1 MRSQLSSLLAFAL
14 VAGAVATAPSDAAA
28 DEYTV
33 SMKGQTFS
41 PRALRIRPG
50 DTIRFVNDDRVD
62 HNVYSL
68 TPGHFFTSGRRAPG
82 RHAVFVFNRPGAFDV
97 ISAVHYDRMRLHVE
111 VASR

>member
-1 MRSQLSSLLAFAL
+1 MRKSYSSLLACAL
-14 VAGAVATAPSDAAA
+14 VAGAVAIAPSGAAA
-28 DEYTV
+28 EEHTV
-33 SMKGQTFS
+33 TMKGRAFS
-41 PRALRIRPG
+41 PKALRIRAG
-50 DTIRFVNDDRVD
+50 DTVRFVNEDSVN

-97 ISAVHYDRMRLHVE
+97 LSAAQYDKMKLRVE